1 MDEEYQVRECKYGS
15 GHRRNDGTYIFN
27 LGNTWE
33 KLQMAAQVIVAIE
46 NPLEIIMQSAK
57 PYGQRAILKFSR
69 YTGANA
75 IAGRH
80 NPGIFTNQMQTSFSE
95 PMLLI
100 LTDPRTGHQPIKEG
114 ALGNIRIIAF
124 RDTDSPMRFVDIGIH
139 ANNKGKQIIGCLF
152 WLLARMVLQ
161 MCGTI
166 RLVHKWKVVVDLL
179 LYREPEEAKPEDEDE
194 VGQTLDYLL
203 LNMVVETNGPLLRSL
218 MLHGHEKPRC
228 ESLLLLPLLDGT
240 ILVSLSLRH
249 KQHKTYILAL
259 CVF

>member
-1 MDEEYQVRECKYGS
+1 
-15 GHRRNDGTYIFN
+15 
-27 LGNTWE
+27 
-33 KLQMAAQVIVAIE
+33 
-46 NPLEIIMQSAK
+46 
-57 PYGQRAILKFSR
+57 QRAVLKFAR

-95 PMLLI
+95 P
-100 LTDPRTGHQPIKEG
+100 RTGHRPIKEG

-139 ANNKGKQIIGCLF
+139 ANNKGKQSIGFLF
-152 WLLARMVLQ
+152 LLLARMVLQ

-166 RLVHKWKVVVDLL
+166 RLSHKWEVVVDLL

-203 LNMVVETNGPLLRSL
+203 LNMVGETNGPLLRSL
-218 MLHGHEKPRC
+218 MLNGHEKPRC
-228 ESLLLLPLLDGT
+228 ESLLLLPLLHAT
-240 ILVSLSLRH
+240 ILVSLRH
-249 KQHKTYILAL
+249 KQHKTYI
-259 CVF
+259 

>member
-1 MDEEYQVRECKYGS
+1 SIKSENASTAPVIDATMFLFVCFLLYLS
-15 GHRRNDGTYIFN
+15 GTYIFN

-57 PYGQRAILKFSR
+57 PYGQRAILKFAR

-114 ALGNIRIIAF
+114 ALGNI
-124 RDTDSPMRFVDIGIH
+124 
-139 ANNKGKQIIGCLF
+139 
-152 WLLARMVLQ
+152 
-161 MCGTI
+161 
-166 RLVHKWKVVVDLL
+166 
-179 LYREPEEAKPEDEDE
+179 
-194 VGQTLDYLL
+194 
-203 LNMVVETNGPLLRSL
+203 
-218 MLHGHEKPRC
+218 
-228 ESLLLLPLLDGT
+228 
-240 ILVSLSLRH
+240 
-249 KQHKTYILAL
+249 
-259 CVF
+259 